1 MVCVIFLVIVFILF
15 LVLSFSGLIALSTLG
30 ANYRITEGGT
40 QTIPTTNEAVYL
52 TRYST
57 IARLV
62 DSVQFNKQSEI
73 DPNEIDLYAV
83 DCSRLSSFEQ
93 KSVKTRGSISQ
104 LNHQS
109 TTATNLEIL
118 YLVADSTLNISIN
131 VTTNDSRL
139 HVPNSCNMAVVIF
152 DDNTQYRLFI
162 NSGSWSQAY
171 KTICFNDSL
180 PTSILEVVYISQSS
194 NYYIT
199 SFIKAGYR
207 ADRVDYEIRRIVVS
221 FDSIPNNCCLQPY
234 DASTCSISMEVYSDQ
249 GANDVCFY
257 AVAET
262 DRDLIKETVIEYE
275 PLGTRGSLLTFLPIV
290 LGFACVCCALF
301 ACSCLTLCHCD
312 SV

>member
-1 MVCVIFLVIVFILF
+1 MLM
-15 LVLSFSGLIALSTLG
+15 FSGIIASSTLD
-30 ANYRITEGGT
+30 AQYKIKQEGN
-40 QTIPTTNEAVYL
+40 QTISISNEAVYL

-62 DSVQFNKQSEI
+62 DSVRFNKKKEL

-83 DCSRLSSFEQ
+83 DCSRLSGFEHKRVNRSCWFNQ
-93 KSVKTRGSISQ
+93 SS
-104 LNHQS
+104 HQS

-139 HVPNSCNMAVVIF
+139 HEPNSCNMAVVIF
-152 DDNTQYRLFI
+152 DDNTQYQSFI

-171 KTICFNDSL
+171 RTICFNDSL
-180 PTSILEVVYISQSS
+180 PTSILEDVYISQSS

-199 SFIKAGYR
+199 LFIKAGYR
-207 ADRVDYEIRRIVVS
+207 VDRVDYEIRGIVVS
-221 FDSIPNNCCLQPY
+221 FNYSDSISDCVLKPY
-234 DASTCSISMEVYSDQ
+234 DASSCSISMDVYSNE

-262 DRDLIKETVIEYE
+262 DGDLIEETVIEYK
-275 PLGTRGSLLTFLPIV
+275 PSDTRGLLLMFLPPSILMFFILLFILVMLVYTCLKSCATKCRAVHVV
-290 LGFACVCCALF
+290 LR
-301 ACSCLTLCHCD
+301 
-312 SV
+312 

>member
-1 MVCVIFLVIVFILF
+1 MVCVVIFVVIVVVQLLSVLLF
-15 LVLSFSGLIALSTLG
+15 SELIAG
-30 ANYRITEGGT
+30 RGT
-40 QTIPTTNEAVYL
+40 QSIPTSNEAVFL
-52 TRYST
+52 TRYTT
-57 IARLV
+57 IVRFV
-62 DSVQFNKQSEI
+62 ESVQFNKQSEI
-73 DPNEIDLYAV
+73 DPNVIDLYAV
-83 DCSRLSSFEQ
+83 DCSRLSGFEQ
-93 KSVKTRGSISQ
+93 KNVKTRGSISR

-118 YLVADSTLNISIN
+118 YIEADSTLNISIN

-139 HVPNSCNMAVVIF
+139 YVPISCNMAVVIF
-152 DDNTQYRLFI
+152 DDNSQYRSFI

-180 PTSILEVVYISQSS
+180 PTGILEDVYISQSG

-199 SFIKAGYR
+199 LFIGAGYR
-207 ADRVDYEIRRIVVS
+207 VDRVDYEIRGIVVS
-221 FDSIPNNCCLQPY
+221 FDSIPNNCSLQPY
-234 DASTCSISMEVYSDQ
+234 DASTCSISMDVYSDQ

-275 PLGTRGSLLTFLPIV
+275 PSYTRGLLLFIFLPIILL
-290 LGFACVCCALF
+290 LGLFIVVCMCCA
-301 ACSCLTLCHCD
+301 CCCLSFSD